1 MIPVYEPL
9 LGAEE
14 RKNLLEAFDSG
25 WTSSKGAF
33 IGEFEESFAK
43 YVGVKH
49 AVATSNGTT
58 ALHLALEALG
68 VGAGDEVIVPTL
80 TFVSTA
86 NAVAYTGAKPVFVD
100 SQPDYWCIDP
110 DKIREKITEK
120 TKAIIPVHLYGH
132 PCDMDPILEIA
143 EEHNLFVIEDA
154 AEAHGAEYKG
164 RKVGCFGDVNC
175 FSFFGNKIITT
186 GEGGMCVTN
195 DEKICDKMQ
204 ILRDH
209 GTNPNKHYW
218 CDVRGFN
225 YRMTNL
231 QAALGCAQVDRI
243 DDLIEKKRSIALEY
257 NKRLGDVAGVS
268 LPPEESW
275 ARNVYWMY
283 SVLIAD
289 DIGLSRDDV
298 MKKLS
303 GNGVES
309 RPFFPPIHKFP
320 MYDKK
325 ESFPVAEELS
335 KKGINLPSSPKLTK
349 EDVKRVAEAVFSLA

>member
-1 MIPVYEPL
+1 MIPVYEPS

-14 RKNLLEAFDSG
+14 RQNLLKAFDSG
-25 WTSSKGAF
+25 WISSKGEF
-33 IGEFEESFAK
+33 IGEFEESFAR
-43 YVGVKH
+43 YIGARH

-68 VGAGDEVIVPTL
+68 VGAGDEVLVPTL

-86 NAVAYTGAKPVFVD
+86 NAVSYTGAKPVFLEAH
-100 SQPDYWCIDP
+100 PDYWCIDP
-110 DKIREKITEK
+110 NKIKDKITKK

-143 EEHNLFVIEDA
+143 EEHNLSMIEDA
-154 AEAHGAEYKG
+154 AEAHGAEYNGK
-164 RKVGCFGDVNC
+164 KVGGFGDVNC

-186 GEGGMCVTN
+186 GEGGMCLT
-195 DEKICDKMQ
+195 DSEKIYKKMR

-209 GTNPNKHYW
+209 GTNPGKHYW

-231 QAALGCAQVDRI
+231 QAAVGCAQVARI
-243 DDLIEKKRSIALEY
+243 DELIKKKRGIAWEY
-257 NKRLGDVAGVS
+257 NKILSGLAGITI
-268 LPPEESW
+268 PPEESW
-275 ARNVYWMY
+275 AKNVYWLY
-283 SVLIAD
+283 SVLIED
-289 DIGLSRDDV
+289 GFGLSRDDV

-303 GNGVES
+303 RNGIES
-309 RPFFPPIHKFP
+309 RPFFPPIHNFP
-320 MYDKK
+320 MYNKK
-325 ESFPVAEELS
+325 ESFPLAEELS